1 MTIHPM
7 MITFII
13 LLIVTIMFVQNK
25 YRADLIAMGS
35 LLALTL
41 FEVISP
47 KEALA
52 GFSNSVVIMIA
63 GLFVVGAGIFDSG
76 LAKKIGHT
84 LLKYGGNSENK
95 LLFIIM
101 ITVGIMSG
109 FLSNTGTVAILLP
122 IIMSIAFELQIS
134 PSRFLLPLAFASSLG
149 GLLTLIGSPTNLVV
163 SESLMKGGFEELG
176 FFSITSVGIIALAA
190 GLVFMMTFGKKLLP
204 SNEEA
209 PSQKGKGI
217 SAGELAGL
225 YKVYDRLHFVHV
237 PKTSDIVGERLAD

>member
-134 PSRFLLPLAFASSLG
+134 PSRFLLP
-149 GLLTLIGSPTNLVV
+149 
-163 SESLMKGGFEELG
+163 
-176 FFSITSVGIIALAA
+176 
-190 GLVFMMTFGKKLLP
+190 
-204 SNEEA
+204 
-209 PSQKGKGI
+209 
-217 SAGELAGL
+217 
-225 YKVYDRLHFVHV
+225 
-237 PKTSDIVGERLAD
+237 